1 MRYLVTGGAGFVG
14 SHLIDTLVA
23 NGHQVV
29 ALDDLSTGHWDNLS
43 GALDSGRA
51 ALVEGTVLDEGLVER
66 HMDWADACFHLAAV
80 VGVQLV
86 VDHPL
91 GVLADARASE
101 IVMGAATRLGRRLLF
116 TSTSE
121 IYGKVDSPM
130 VNELS
135 DRVLGPPSK
144 SRWSYA
150 ITKEFGESL
159 AGAYGRSLD
168 AEMIVAR
175 PFNAVG
181 PRQTGTHGMVLP
193 RFVGQARAGA
203 PLTVYGDGAQTRCF
217 TDIRDTVRALVAL
230 MNSPVTPGGTF
241 NVGTTSQVSVR
252 SLARKVIDLTGSDSE
267 IRFVPYADAYSDGHE
282 ELGADTARFDP
293 DRERDRMGSGI
304 RHRGFDRLRDRSRV
318 QAPACRRAAGPAR
331 APPPRLTGSCFPCGG
346 AGALDRQIPGPRHLG
361 RPGTAIAAARL
372 DDRELAA

>member
-14 SHLIDTLVA
+14 SHLTDKLIA
-23 NGHQVV
+23 NGHEVV
-29 ALDDLSTGHWDNLS
+29 ALDDLSTGHRDNLA
-43 GALDSGRA
+43 GALASGRA
-51 ALVEGTVLDEGLVER
+51 ELVEGTVLDEELVGR

-91 GVLADARASE
+91 GVLSDARAAE
-101 IVMGAATRLGRRLLF
+101 IVMGAAARRGRRLLF

-121 IYGKVDSPM
+121 IYGKVDSPI

-135 DRVLGPPSK
+135 DRVLGSPSK

-159 AGAYGRSLD
+159 ASAYGHSVG

-181 PRQTGTHGMVLP
+181 PRQTGMYGMVLP

-203 PLTVYGDGAQTRCF
+203 PLTVYGDGEQTRCF

-230 MNSPVTPGGTF
+230 MDSPVTAGGTF

-252 SLARKVIDLTGSDSE
+252 DLARKVIDLTGSDSE
-267 IRFVPYADAYSDGHE
+267 IRFVPYADAYSEGYE
-282 ELGADTARFDP
+282 ELGIRTP
-293 DRERDRMGSGI
+293 DSTRIQGAIGWAPEFAIEDSIGSVIAHESSRALAGDQ
-304 RHRGFDRLRDRSRV
+304 RGRL
-318 QAPACRRAAGPAR
+318 APLQPA
-331 APPPRLTGSCFPCGG
+331 
-346 AGALDRQIPGPRHLG
+346 
-361 RPGTAIAAARL
+361 
-372 DDRELAA
+372 